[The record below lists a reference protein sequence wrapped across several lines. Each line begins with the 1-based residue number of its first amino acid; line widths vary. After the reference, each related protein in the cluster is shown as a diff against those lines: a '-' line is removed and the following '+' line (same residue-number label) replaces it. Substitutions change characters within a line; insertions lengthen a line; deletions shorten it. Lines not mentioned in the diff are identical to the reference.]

1 MTLIKK
7 QKTFV
12 KKEIT
17 QLLLKSGLD
26 VLLVTNTCSLGYFD
40 VLVSNRITSPVFH
53 FFKDNKI
60 RLSFVD
66 LYDYNNEIVLR
77 ITVSKDY

>member
-17 QLLLKSGLD
+17 QLLLKIGLD
-26 VLLVTNTCSLGYFD
+26 VLLVTNTYSMGYFD
-40 VLVSNRITSPVFH
+40 VLVSDRITSPVFH
-53 FFKDNKI
+53 FF
-60 RLSFVD
+60 
-66 LYDYNNEIVLR
+66 
-77 ITVSKDY
+77 